1 MNGKISKMP
10 SMYIEYEVKDKNGK
24 IIQKGKRK
32 GHSWVGNI
40 IGLLSSLTNRTTS
53 YGCSTPVYYGS
64 TDLVDTTGTAVGV
77 PKGGGVNA
85 GSGESNYGI
94 VIGQSDA
101 PVALSQYNLLA
112 KISHGTSSGQMLY
125 NASTAEAMVKDTTWY
140 FRVIRTFTNNS
151 GASIVVREIGL
162 VFNLPASTGSTS
174 GGYNVLLARDVI
186 PNGITVPN
194 GSTLTLRY
202 IISYSLS

>member
-10 SMYIEYEVKDKNGK
+10 SMWIEYEVKDKNGK
-24 IIQKGKRK
+24 IIQKGKKK

-40 IGLLSSLTNRTTS
+40 IGLLSSLAGRTYIYSTS
-53 YGCSTPVYYGS
+53 GTISFGS
-64 TDLVDTTGTAVGV
+64 ADLVDVSGTALGV
-77 PKGGGVNA
+77 AKASGVNA

-101 PVALSQYNLLA
+101 PVTLSQYNLLA

-125 NASTAEAMVKDTTWY
+125 NASTVEAMVKDTTWY
-140 FRVIRTFTNNS
+140 FRVIRTFSNNS
-151 GASIVVREIGL
+151 GASVVVREIGL
-162 VFNLPASTGSTS
+162 VFNLPASTGSVYS
-174 GGYNVLLARDVI
+174 YYNVLLARDVI
-186 PNGITVPN
+186 PSGITVPN

>member
-24 IIQKGKRK
+24 IIQKGKKK

-40 IGLLSSLTNRTTS
+40 IGLLSSLTNRTTINT
-53 YGCSTPVYYGS
+53 CSTSVGFGS
-64 TDLVDTTGTAVGV
+64 ADLVDVNGTAVGV
-77 PKGGGVNA
+77 VKGAGVNA

-140 FRVIRTFTNNS
+140 FRVIRTFSNNS
-151 GASIVVREIGL
+151 GASIVVKEIGL
-162 VFNLPASTGSTS
+162 VYNFLAATS
-174 GGYNVLLARDVI
+174 SATTYYNVLLARDVI
-186 PNGITVPN
+186 PSGITVPN